1 MKKRIFILIPFLLL
15 SGCKGKRI
23 SFEEAKNI
31 SNEIR
36 SLGTRNLVV
45 SQSDFKIT
53 QESKQTTTTSEKIT
67 KTIEKL
73 HYEVSYNNKWFYL
86 YNERTVDDSTDINE
100 DWFFIKNGIF
110 FHSSSRQVDGK
121 VISKETYDLSNISSN
136 FEDINESF
144 DYYVFI
150 SRKFDILIG
159 NTTLGFKNFLE
170 LGLPVAGYYSPE
182 YENQKYYSSGF
193 GNLTA
198 KVNVHVKGVES
209 YPDLTFDFKANYVF
223 EDFHLKKQKIKSK
236 SNGYVNNITGEY
248 VDRKTDYSQIT
259 SISNKVKVS
268 YPDF

>member
-23 SFEEAKNI
+23 SFDEAKNI

-86 YNERTVDDSTDINE
+86 YNERTVDDSSHIYE
-100 DWFFIKNGIF
+100 DWFYIKNDTFYRAGLE
-110 FHSSSRQVDGK
+110 QTDGK
-121 VISKETYDLSNISSN
+121 VISKETRVINNDSSYFN
-136 FEDINESF
+136 DINESF
-144 DYYVFI
+144 DDFLFT
-150 SRKFDILIG
+150 SRKFDILVG
-159 NTTLGFKNFLE
+159 NTAHGFNNYLE
-170 LGLPVAGYYSPE
+170 MGLPFVGYYSPE